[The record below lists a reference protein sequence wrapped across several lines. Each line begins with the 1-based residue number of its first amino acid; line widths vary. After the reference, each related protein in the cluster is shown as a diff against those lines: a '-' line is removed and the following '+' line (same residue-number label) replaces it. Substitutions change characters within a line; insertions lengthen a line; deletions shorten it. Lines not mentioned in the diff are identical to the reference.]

1 VTGEVPKPDDDDTY
15 KELEKLNAVF
25 VDAPIKRVEQVVLGK
40 GGNSVDQFS
49 RTIVA
54 LLEA

>member
-1 VTGEVPKPDDDDTY
+1 MSDNSQEKLMDHKLP
-15 KELEKLNAVF
+15 EEEKLNVVF
-25 VDAPIKRVEQVVLGK
+25 VDAPIKKFEKVVLGK

-54 LLEA
+54 LLEE